1 MKRNIIISIV
11 LIVVFAA
18 CSKEVYEK
26 PKDLIREKIMI
37 NILTDVHLAEAIF
50 FNQDYIINASLDT
63 THSAPRVQWARC
75 FTACWEL
82 SAKQQVQIP
91 LLATFPKSN
100 NVHWET
106 APVASPI
113 KRLTSTDLYYSVL
126 HKYNVSDSTFE
137 RSFVYYASKPK
148 SFEKMYR
155 EVVNNLTEIEEEQ
168 RTLRNKLLELEMEEQ
183 KRLEQEKAE
192 QERLEQERLE
202 PESSEQEM

>member
-1 MKRNIIISIV
+1 MKRNIIISII

-63 THSAPRVQWARC
+63 TRSAPRIQWARY

-82 SAKQQVQIP
+82 SAKQQVPTP
-91 LLATFPKSN
+91 LLAPFIEST
-100 NVHWET
+100 NVHLET

-183 KRLEQEKAE
+183 KRAEQEKAE